1 MDARENILDHTK
13 DLWGQKGN
21 KSPKLSVRGI
31 RGRKNCVELEKP
43 KLYIPRDVARK
54 ERGRLLSSRW
64 GRIVSSHN
72 ANKNKN
78 SNTMASKNSNKKMYM
93 NKYIYKIK
101 KIKYLKIIIKNN

>member
-1 MDARENILDHTK
+1 MRHLDARENILDHTK

-54 ERGRLLSSRW
+54 ERGRLLSSRG

-72 ANKNKN
+72 ANKKKIV
-78 SNTMASKNSNKKMYM
+78 TQWQVKIVINKKNVYE
-93 NKYIYKIK
+93 
-101 KIKYLKIIIKNN
+101 